1 MRDDE
6 KINDILR
13 SLPDSPGVY
22 QYFDKENVLLY
33 VGKAKNLKKRV
44 SSYFHK
50 EHDSARIE
58 VLVRKISDIKY
69 IVTKSELDALLLE
82 NTLIKAHHPRYNIA
96 LRDDKSYPSICIKNE
111 EFPRVFSTRKL
122 IKDGSEYF
130 GPYASVKMM
139 NELLDVIRQIYPL
152 RTCNYLLSEEN
163 IQKKKFKVC
172 LEYHIG
178 NCLGPCEGKQT
189 EESYLSQ
196 MAEIKQLIRGNIGF
210 VLSDMRERM
219 KTCSENMEFERAQK
233 LKNKIA
239 LLEKFQSRSTVV
251 SSSVGTVD
259 VFAMASD
266 DKCTY
271 VNYLQVKEG
280 LLIQAYTLEMKRML
294 DEAEKELLELAVTE
308 LRQRFNSEAKEIIVP
323 VEIHYGD
330 IEIIVP
336 QRGDKKQLLEMS
348 EKNARFYMLDKHRQE
363 SIKNPER
370 NTERI
375 METMKK
381 DLRLTEQPRHIEC
394 FDNSNFQGTNAVS
407 ACVVFKDGKPSKKDY
422 RHFNVKTVEGPDDF
436 ATMEEVIYRRYSR
449 LIEEKQELPQLIII
463 DGGKGQLSAAMNSL
477 EKLGLKGKI
486 AVIGIAKK
494 LEEIYYP
501 GDNFPLYI
509 DKRSETLKI
518 IHHLRNEAHRFGIT
532 HHRNRRSKG
541 AIKSE
546 LMQIEGIGEKTME
559 TLLKK
564 FKSVKRIKE
573 ATKEQLA
580 EVVGE
585 VRAGMIRD
593 YFNR

>member
-1 MRDDE
+1 MRGDE
-6 KINDILR
+6 KIEEIIR

-22 QYFDKENVLLY
+22 QYYDKESVLLY

-44 SSYFHK
+44 SSYFNK

-58 VLVRKISDIKY
+58 VLVRKINDIKY

-82 NTLIKAHHPRYNIA
+82 NTLIKAQRPRYNIA
-96 LRDDKSYPSICIKNE
+96 LRDDKSYPSICIRNE
-111 EFPRVFSTRKL
+111 DFPRVFSTRRL

-139 NELLDVIRQIYPL
+139 HELLDVIRQLYPL
-152 RTCNYLLSEEN
+152 RTCNYVLSKEN
-163 IQKKKFKVC
+163 IEKNKFKVC

-178 NCLGPCEGKQT
+178 NCLGPCEARQS

-196 MAEIKQLIRGNIGF
+196 MLEIKQLIRGDIGF
-210 VLSDMRERM
+210 VLRDMKDRM
-219 KTCSENMEFERAQK
+219 KEYSENLEFERAQK
-233 LKNKIA
+233 LKAKIA
-239 LLEKFQSRSTVV
+239 LLEKFQARSTVV
-251 SSSVGTVD
+251 SSTVGTVD

-266 DKCTY
+266 DKYSY

-280 LLIQAYTLEMKRML
+280 LLVQAYTLEMKRML
-294 DEAEKELLELAVTE
+294 DETETEILELAVTE
-308 LRQRFNSEAKEIIVP
+308 LRQRFHSEAKEIILP
-323 VEIHYGD
+323 VEINYGD
-330 IEIIVP
+330 IDIHIP

-363 SIKNPER
+363 SVKNPER

-381 DLRLTEQPRHIEC
+381 DLRLTEYPKHIEC

-407 ACVVFKDGKPSKKDY
+407 ACVVFKDAKPSKKDY

-477 EKLGLKGKI
+477 EKLGLKGKL

-501 GDNFPLYI
+501 GDNLPLYI

-518 IHHLRNEAHRFGIT
+518 IQYLRNEAHRFGIT

-546 LMQIEGIGEKTME
+546 LMQIDGVGEKTME
-559 TLLKK
+559 ILLRK
-564 FKSVKRIKE
+564 FKSVKRLKE
-573 ATKEQLA
+573 ATKEQIA
-580 EVVGE
+580 EVVGDSKATIIIE
-585 VRAGMIRD
+585 
-593 YFNR
+593 FFK